1 MQRWLAAAAVY
12 RDPRM
17 VALFFLGF
25 SSGLPLALSFATL
38 SVWLSEAGVSLTA
51 IGLFAAVGTPY
62 ALKFLWAPLI
72 DRLPLPFM
80 TRAFGRRRGWML
92 TTQAALILSIV
103 ALGASDPAANPG
115 LTAFAALLVA
125 FCSASQDIV
134 IDAYRVEILDERK
147 LAAGAAS
154 LVFGYRVGML
164 VSGAGALYLASAV
177 SWSLTY
183 GVMAAL
189 IGVGVVTVLL
199 NPEPETDVGPERAAR
214 EAEARAYLGRR
225 PGLAGWRSA
234 ALAWLYVTVVA
245 PFAEFVA
252 RRGWL
257 VVLLFVMLYK
267 FGDSLAG
274 VMTNPFLVEI
284 GFSKIEIAN
293 VGKIYGFAATMAG
306 LALGGALMNAV
317 GLYRTLW
324 VCGVLQLLSN
334 FMFAVQAMVG
344 ADLGLLALTIGFEN
358 LAGGMGTAA
367 FVAYLSS
374 LCNIAYTATQYA
386 LLSSFMAVAR
396 TWLSSSAGF
405 LAEWLDWVGFFAL
418 TAGAALPGLALLWWL
433 SRAGAA
439 TRPAL
444 ARSASAPEP
453 PGSG

>member
-1 MQRWLAAAAVY
+1 MHRWLAAAAVY
-12 RDPRM
+12 RDTRI

-38 SVWLSEAGVSLTA
+38 TVWLSEAGVSLAA

-72 DRLPLPFM
+72 DRLPLPLM
-80 TRAFGRRRGWML
+80 TRVFGRRRGWML
-92 TTQAALILSIV
+92 VTQAALILAILG
-103 ALGASDPAANPG
+103 LGASDPAADPG
-115 LTAFAALLVA
+115 LTALAALLVA

-134 IDAYRVEILDERK
+134 IDAYRVEILEERQ

-183 GVMAAL
+183 AVMAAL

-199 NPEPETDVGPERAAR
+199 NPEPVANATAERAAR
-214 EAEARAYLGRR
+214 ERQARAYLGREPR
-225 PGLAGWRSA
+225 LAGRGGE
-234 ALAWLYVTVVA
+234 ALTWLYVTVVA

-257 VVLLFVMLYK
+257 AILLFVMLYK

-284 GFSKIEIAN
+284 GFTKIEIAN
-293 VGKIYGFAATMAG
+293 VGKIYGFTATMVG
-306 LALGGALMNAV
+306 LALGGALMNGV
-317 GLYRTLW
+317 GLYRSLW
-324 VCGVLQLLSN
+324 VCGILQLLSN
-334 FMFAVQAMVG
+334 FLFAVQAMVG
-344 ADLGLLALTIGFEN
+344 ADLALLALTIGFEN

-374 LCNIAYTATQYA
+374 LCNVAYTATQYA

-396 TWLSSSAGF
+396 TWLSSSAGL

-418 TAGAALPGLALLWWL
+418 TAAAALPGLVLLWWL
-433 SRAGAA
+433 SRAAAA
-439 TRPAL
+439 TRPAT
-444 ARSASAPEP
+444 APAAASEP